1 MEKSKIDRMSCA
13 RRLSGAPDGN
23 TVGNAKGG
31 TANLQSMIIK
41 PILLLKAIKNILGE
55 IKKGKDVSANEYKL
69 DKTFAETEEY
79 SFKLTDKQK
88 EEIKENIESMIE
100 EVNDFLIRWN
110 DRASNLYI
118 ITHDLSYVIENKQRK
133 SDNKD
138 LIRAINLITDVA
150 KNIEKVSK
158 LINKHLPSKE
168 KKRLK
173 VQDHHKYTNKLKH
186 TLEHAKAV
194 LELVEKRQYKMQK
207 QTDPAIAK
215 IENRK
220 QAEKILLSKEYKEF
234 EQNLKRLKEARELL
248 NSLKK

>member
-118 ITHDLSYVIENKQRK
+118 ITH
-133 SDNKD
+133 
-138 LIRAINLITDVA
+138 LITDVA

-220 QAEKILLSKEYKEF
+220 QAKKILLSKEYKEF